1 MKCVWNIN
9 FLTRQ
14 AIAKLTFV
22 LHSTYARDTPFRVL
36 LDLDNSL
43 IRSKRPI
50 YELRYT
56 WNSQISEWK
65 TNFFHRRAIAKV
77 VFFLHSNYTGN
88 TPYQIW
94 LNSDNS
100 LNRWKRPIFKI
111 LQSHIFRNNRKFPY
125 EYATFFPGQARPK
138 VLFCITLSLHWWY
151 SIPSLVQFEQLLAQ
165 WKELFLKLPIR
176 ETQKVPYEMRVK
188 Y

>member
-111 LQSHIFRNNRKFPY
+111 LQSHIIRNNRKFPY

-138 VLFCITLSLHWWY
+138 VLFALHSHYTGDTLY
-151 SIPSLVQFEQLLAQ
+151 LVWFNLNN
-165 WKELFLKLPIR
+165 F
-176 ETQKVPYEMRVK
+176 
-188 Y
+188 